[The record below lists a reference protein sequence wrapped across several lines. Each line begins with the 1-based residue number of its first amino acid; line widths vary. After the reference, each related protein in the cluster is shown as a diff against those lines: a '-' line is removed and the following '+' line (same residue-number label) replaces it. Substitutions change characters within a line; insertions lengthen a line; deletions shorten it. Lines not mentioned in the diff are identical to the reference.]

1 MTSKEQYLHDHFFNP
16 LDEPKT
22 MGTDLLGHALIEN
35 DEVYKSDE
43 GVFLISALTKAQKE
57 MAKVMK
63 LKKAVL

>member
-22 MGTDLLGHALIEN
+22 MGTDLLGNALVEN

-57 MAKVMK
+57 MANVMK